1 MSAVDLVNLFKN
13 TVFILIVSIVTM
25 GEQKRQCTA
34 AIIIIIIIITLG
46 ELTVSWCLLMTRM
59 LLSRAFTAASHSKR
73 TNAFVS
79 AVPI

>member
-13 TVFILIVSIVTM
+13 TVFILTVGIVTM
-25 GEQKRQCTA
+25 GEQKRQCIA
-34 AIIIIIIIITLG
+34 AIIIIITLG
-46 ELTVSWCLLMTRM
+46 ELTVSWCLLTTRT
-59 LLSRAFTAASHSKR
+59 LLSRAFTAANHSKR